1 MKLTQSGCG
10 GRGGLLLESYLPS
23 ITLVSSDH
31 SAYTLDDRLISLIM
45 CPFYLLTE
53 LRPRASFPEHQFSCN
68 PNKTPIIKRLFCTN

>member
-1 MKLTQSGCG
+1 MKLTQSGG
-10 GRGGLLLESYLPS
+10 VGLLLESYLPS

-31 SAYTLDDRLISLIM
+31 SAYTLDDRLISLM